1 MSSSGID
8 NLKIIIQKDE
18 QSKNNTS
25 NINLTIINSDK
36 NILSE
41 TNNNKSKKYLLDK
54 TTRNVQ
60 NFFISYY

>member
-8 NLKIIIQKDE
+8 NLKVIIEKDE
-18 QSKNNTS
+18 QLKNNTS
-25 NINLTIINSDK
+25 NSNLIIINSDK
-36 NILSE
+36 NTLSE

-54 TTRNVQ
+54 TTRNIQ

>member
-54 TTRNVQ
+54 TTRNIQ